1 MDKGSRRDD
10 APFDVQEGT
19 FQFGVRIVCIAD
31 KLPRSIAAAEI
42 TRQLIRAG
50 TSVGANMEEASE
62 GLSRRD
68 FLNHVRIARKEAK
81 ESRYWLA
88 VIRAADLCRDS
99 EVTALRE
106 EAGAIVRILTSIIK
120 KSSP

>member
-1 MDKGSRRDD
+1 
-10 APFDVQEGT
+10 
-19 FQFGVRIVCIAD
+19 
-31 KLPRSIAAAEI
+31 
-42 TRQLIRAG
+42 
-50 TSVGANMEEASE
+50 MEEASE
-62 GLSRRD
+62 GLSRQD

>member
-1 MDKGSRRDD
+1 M
-10 APFDVQEGT
+10 
-19 FQFGVRIVCIAD
+19 
-31 KLPRSIAAAEI
+31 
-42 TRQLIRAG
+42 IRAG

-88 VIRAADLCRDS
+88 IIHAAALCREP
-99 EVTALRE
+99 EVNTLRE

>member
-68 FLNHVRIARKEAK
+68 FLNHVRIARKEVK

>member
-62 GLSRRD
+62 GLSRQD

>member
-1 MDKGSRRDD
+1 MDKGPRKDD
-10 APFDVQEGT
+10 APFDIQERT
-19 FQFGVRIVCIAD
+19 FQFGVRIVCIAE

-81 ESRYWLA
+81 ESRYWLS
-88 VIRAADLCRDS
+88 IIHAAALCREP
-99 EVTALRE
+99 EVNALRE